1 MSSINLKRAGKSFCS
16 RATAGRN
23 LVILWIGYVPGTRN
37 LNSRGLDELLGVF
50 SSTQDHVGQIG
61 EHWPNSA
68 DPLARMVHLQ
78 FPMVLAAN
86 FCDSIG
92 FSGYR

>member
-1 MSSINLKRAGKSFCS
+1 MDRLRP
-16 RATAGRN
+16 RN
-23 LVILWIGYVPGTRN
+23 AQFELQ
-37 LNSRGLDELLGVF
+37 GLDEHLGVF
-50 SSTQDHVGQIG
+50 SSIQDHVGQIG

-92 FSGYR
+92 FSAYR